1 MSPKDGHPFKRTLD
15 AMKDLHIQELPIPA
29 SISEIGRPAE
39 GEVPVSVPQSFEP
52 DQEDTKEP
60 SDSNL
65 SSTRKVDE
73 QDDV

>member
-29 SISEIGRPAE
+29 SILEIGRPGVE
-39 GEVPVSVPQSFEP
+39 DDPVSVPQSFEP

-65 SSTRKVDE
+65 SSIQKVVE
-73 QDDV
+73 QGDV